1 MATDGA
7 AGALAAYQWSE
18 FVEQLQ
24 VLGTCLVGQLVGVVT
39 IGDSQGTRYAY
50 KCTKKEIRH
59 EAVAA

>member
-1 MATDGA
+1 MSTDGA

-39 IGDSQGTRYAY
+39 IGDSQTSGNA
-50 KCTKKEIRH
+50 
-59 EAVAA
+59 